1 MSTKS
6 CEYDAIPTKLLNK
19 CLTGLLPLITKVIN
33 ASLENGKF
41 ISHWK
46 EAIIRPLLKKP
57 GLELVTSN
65 YRPVILSKVLVQ
77 CCLVQFNAHC
87 SRYKLLPDYQ
97 SAYRENYSCETALIK
112 LTDDFLNAMEHQ
124 KVTAL
129 VAIDLSAAFDTVDH
143 SILLS
148 VLSKKFGVAGSALK
162 WFETYLYPRAC
173 KVNVGNSYSEVKDL
187 KFSVPQG
194 SCCGPFLYLAYAST
208 IQEFVPNDMS
218 AWLC

>member
-1 MSTKS
+1 M
-6 CEYDAIPTKLLNK
+6 LLLKMGN
-19 CLTGLLPLITKVIN
+19 
-33 ASLENGKF
+33 
-41 ISHWK
+41 
-46 EAIIRPLLKKP
+46 LLKKP

-65 YRPVILSKVLVQ
+65 YRPVSNRPFLSKVLEQ

-112 LTDDFLNAMEHQ
+112 LTDDLLNAMEHQ

-148 VLSKKFGVAGSALK
+148 VFSKKFGVAGSALK

-173 KVNVGNSYSEVKDL
+173 KVNVVNFYSEVKDL
-187 KFSVPQG
+187 NFSVPQG
-194 SCCGPFLYLAYAST
+194 SCYGPFLYLAYAST
-208 IQEFVPNDMS
+208 IQEVVPNDISLHGFADDHALKRCFEAGNSHQELTVMQS
-218 AWLC
+218 FENCLNKGC

>member
-1 MSTKS
+1 M
-6 CEYDAIPTKLLNK
+6 
-19 CLTGLLPLITKVIN
+19 
-33 ASLENGKF
+33 
-41 ISHWK
+41 
-46 EAIIRPLLKKP
+46 
-57 GLELVTSN
+57 
-65 YRPVILSKVLVQ
+65 
-77 CCLVQFNAHC
+77 QFNAHC

-112 LTDDFLNAMEHQ
+112 LTDDLLNAMEHQ

-129 VAIDLSAAFDTVDH
+129 VANDLSAAFNTVDH

-148 VLSKKFGVAGSALK
+148 VLSKKLGVAGSALK

-187 KFSVPQG
+187 NFSVSQG

-208 IQEFVPNDMS
+208 IQEVVPNDISLHGFADDHALKRCFQARNSHQELTVMQS
-218 AWLC
+218 LENCLKDVNKWMGCNRLKMNNTKKESVIFGTKGTVRKMQDNCN